1 MAQESRL
8 VVVIDSQNAERNAR
22 NLGNE
27 LVSIERKGEFASKSM
42 DSLSVATRALAGHM
56 AGLVTVGAAISKM
69 DTYTGL
75 QNRLKLVT
83 NNQAE
88 LNKATEDTFQIAQK
102 TYSAWDSVLQ
112 VYQRFSD
119 NAKTLNLTMDDTAR
133 LTETVSKAVAI
144 SGASAEA
151 ADAALVQFGQALASG
166 TLRGEELNSVMEQT
180 PALAKAIAKGMGIT
194 VGELRSVAAE
204 GKITS
209 QEIVKALRNV
219 QDEVDA
225 LFAKTDITIG
235 QSLTL
240 LNNEITKFVGEAG
253 KGSGAAQAL
262 SGSIQLLANN
272 LNLIAD
278 SAFAIGI
285 GLMTKA
291 VLTKTVAVQASIA
304 ASTKQVFATIA
315 ERNANIAAAKAEVES
330 ALAEAQ
336 STQVTLTNIKATH
349 AQIMAEIELEKVRLK
364 AQITEQGRTATI
376 TRMAQLGR
384 LQAQVALEVAAA
396 ETAQSASSARLSA
409 ALTAQSVA
417 TSRLALAKSA
427 LMAIFSPMG
436 LAIAATAASFYLL
449 SSSSDEVKESLAT
462 QSDSVSDL
470 TDKYIKLNTV
480 QALTEGVRLRKEIEQ
495 QNDAIDDASGAIKR
509 FAYIQKEL
517 FKLSGSD
524 YEDYQN
530 AIKSIATGASDA
542 GDLLKKMISSGR
554 FSQTQIDKLIEFS
567 SAVAESKNKIEQGN
581 TALKLLNATSGQ
593 HVEVTAESIK
603 QLTIQT
609 NLTKVA
615 TQNFT
620 DMKTQ
625 MLDSLRAQVEFIR
638 LNGGSEEQ
646 VKSLNKVIQAYSLNQ
661 ISATDAVSKFNSTA
675 KVPVDNIKKLQE
687 YAIKT
692 DQSKI
697 ALNQANA
704 ELKKQNDLRNEYLKQ
719 HQTVL
724 GAQQGE
730 TNELNNQV
738 AAQEKLNKLRDN
750 ANKDNL
756 KNDFLIKNTKAF
768 GGGEKGLDKA
778 RAASEFYT
786 DNKIPMTRSLTG
798 QEYAIF
804 EAWYKKQ
811 KEVKDLQESISESTR
826 KQTKEVEKQT
836 KEAAKQAVLLA
847 GNDEKSRNMLR
858 VYLAFRNAGL
868 GDKQA
873 RVMTAQVGRETDFRN
888 EAMFGSHKDANNG
901 YTNTGFLSWQKSRST
916 KLMQSLQ
923 GQGVL
928 DKNGKIQQTQDAL
941 DAMAKH
947 AVQEA
952 MTDKSY
958 SKSKAALLNDDLDYR
973 SLERIV
979 AKNLVGWDYDGK
991 KLGKAKASQHLA
1003 KQDSYYNQLSKIL
1016 GDNPEAVSKAI
1027 GDLSKLED
1035 EAYKA
1040 RAKTLEEVKQLQATY
1055 DSETVARS
1063 KKREEEINKATILG
1077 QSNLIPKINER
1088 YDAEDKLAQK
1098 QFDFEVNG
1106 YKWTEEQKLDYTYET
1121 NSLRLVAEG
1130 KLSEDQRKVALDG
1143 LKLQKQQELG
1153 LLKLA
1158 QEQRLFQARLSL
1170 LSETQAMQERYR
1182 LEREE
1187 IHKNTKLSIEERQK
1201 LIALS
1206 KANQD
1211 KETRDKVNNA
1221 VQNWGGIQA
1230 DMNGTGE
1237 FFRQD
1242 QERFS
1247 RLNAANDLADSQFAA
1262 TDLNEQNSLDGLNAQ
1277 FEAGLIKQQD
1287 YENQKTA
1294 IIQAAQDQRNQIAAE
1309 HAKNVQ
1315 DIEDKYQ
1322 QDRLNTQIA
1331 FGGQMMGSLTSMFG
1345 SMFGEQSKAYKI
1357 MFAADKAYAI
1367 AAAGIAIQQNIA
1379 AASKAGFPL
1388 NIPLIAGAVAQG
1400 ASIIAN
1406 IRAIKDQGFADGGYT
1421 GSGRKYEP
1429 AGIVHKGEVVWSQ
1442 EDIKRWG
1449 GVGLVENMRKSAN
1462 PEAFINNHAINNTSA
1477 ENVFNRSFLSSKAF
1491 NDNQNISNIFNRPTR
1506 ENQIIV
1512 NAFKPSKDAA
1522 SRSEDVQSI
1531 TNQYAGNN
1539 TSFSE
1544 VLDKSIQSSK
1554 SFNASKSIISS
1565 LSNSKVLNSNVS
1577 NSTVQ
1582 NAEKELLKEVSIFK
1596 DNGFADGGYT
1606 GKGKKYEIAGAV
1618 HKGEIVWSQD
1628 DIKKW
1633 GGVDKVEQ
1641 MRRAT
1646 SPESFVSNYAQNH
1659 TTFESILNRANQSS
1673 RIFNQSKEISN
1684 IFNKSVQDDQIIYKG
1699 NGNVPTSATSDLY
1712 HDGKVYFSS
1721 NGLVQDRSNLD
1732 DVQDFTL
1739 GRTSRPQAEIMPS
1752 IEPSTPT
1759 INFKIEVINQV
1770 SGATVEAEQLDEQTV
1785 RIIVTDELDK
1795 QLPRKVPKLV
1805 SDQIANPNSTISRSL
1820 TENTT
1825 ARRNRT

>member
-8 VVVIDSQNAERNAR
+8 VIVIDSQNAERNAR

-56 AGLVTVGAAISKM
+56 AGLLTVGSAISKM

-83 NNQAE
+83 NNQVE
-88 LNKATEDTFQIAQK
+88 LNKATEDTFRIAQK

-219 QDEVDA
+219 ESDVDA

-253 KGSGAAQAL
+253 KGSGAAQVLA
-262 SGSIQLLANN
+262 GSVQTLASN
-272 LNLIAD
+272 LDLIAD
-278 SAFAIGI
+278 GALVVGI
-285 GLMTKA
+285 GYITRAILMKSAAIKEGMASTLA
-291 VLTKTVAVQASIA
+291 SRQASVLNAQAEYAEATA
-304 ASTKQVFATIA
+304 AL
-315 ERNANIAAAKAEVES
+315 NAAKAH
-330 ALAEAQ
+330 LANVRA
-336 STQVTLTNIKATH
+336 TN
-349 AQIMAEIELEKVRLK
+349 
-364 AQITEQGRTATI
+364 
-376 TRMAQLGR
+376 
-384 LQAQVALEVAAA
+384 A
-396 ETAQSASSARLSA
+396 ETQ
-409 ALTAQSVA
+409 
-417 TSRLALAKSA
+417 AK
-427 LMAIFSPMG
+427 FG
-436 LAIAATAASFYLL
+436 ATAA
-449 SSSSDEVKESLAT
+449 AT
-462 QSDSVSDL
+462 RYAQAQAAV
-470 TDKYIKLNTV
+470 TAATNAQTAAQIKLNTATSIAGRLAKGAFGLIGGWAGV
-480 QALTEGVRLRKEIEQ
+480 ATLGVMGLAAAYSYFNNKAEEAKQKLAEQAKVAEKADEELKKLTGNDKAKAINDLTTAFNAQNKALEKSSRAVGSALIDIENYARGNREVEKISQEARTGTISYTEAIERLNKIKLPTDLYENLKKQAAQYDENSSKASLSAEKLKLFGVEVSLAGNK
-495 QNDAIDDASGAIKR
+495 A
-509 FAYIQKEL
+509 
-517 FKLSGSD
+517 
-524 YEDYQN
+524 QN
-530 AIKSIATGASDA
+530 AAAQHQKQADA
-542 GDLLKKMISSGR
+542 L
-554 FSQTQIDKLIEFS
+554 
-567 SAVAESKNKIEQGN
+567 GN
-581 TALKLLNATSGQ
+581 TATEAEKATKALQDYQAKQKDSVIDSIYKSGWLDKGYTVAQANAILELQKAKGMSAILSKDEIDSALRNLKIIEAQQEREDKLTEAKRKQTQEIEKQAKLTKRLVGISGQSGIGTGPHLDVRYGGSMSGQKVSNEHLARLQAGGKPLSSYKISSNYGPRQAPTKGASSFHKGIDFSMPEGTPITTNVAVKDIKTWYDSKGGGYVSEVIFEDGVSLKLLHQSPKMQSKVKGGASKGSDKAAGDIQSQLDRQLDAQRSLEN
-593 HVEVTAESIK
+593 EVASEVQRIQNNLKVRLEDVDKAGFSPERTAEIK
-603 QLTIQT
+603 
-609 NLTKVA
+609 
-615 TQNFT
+615 
-620 DMKTQ
+620 
-625 MLDSLRAQVEFIR
+625 
-638 LNGGSEEQ
+638 
-646 VKSLNKVIQAYSLNQ
+646 
-661 ISATDAVSKFNSTA
+661 
-675 KVPVDNIKKLQE
+675 
-687 YAIKT
+687 
-692 DQSKI
+692 
-697 ALNQANA
+697 A
-704 ELKKQNDLRNEYLKQ
+704 ELQRRADND
-719 HQTVL
+719 
-724 GAQQGE
+724 
-730 TNELNNQV
+730 V
-738 AAQEKLNKLRDN
+738 A
-750 ANKDNL
+750 
-756 KNDFLIKNTKAF
+756 I
-768 GGGEKGLDKA
+768 
-778 RAASEFYT
+778 
-786 DNKIPMTRSLTG
+786 
-798 QEYAIF
+798 
-804 EAWYKKQ
+804 
-811 KEVKDLQESISESTR
+811 
-826 KQTKEVEKQT
+826 
-836 KEAAKQAVLLA
+836 AKQAI
-847 GNDEKSRNMLR
+847 R
-858 VYLAFRNAGL
+858 
-868 GDKQA
+868 
-873 RVMTAQVGRETDFRN
+873 
-888 EAMFGSHKDANNG
+888 
-901 YTNTGFLSWQKSRST
+901 
-916 KLMQSLQ
+916 
-923 GQGVL
+923 
-928 DKNGKIQQTQDAL
+928 
-941 DAMAKH
+941 
-947 AVQEA
+947 
-952 MTDKSY
+952 
-958 SKSKAALLNDDLDYR
+958 
-973 SLERIV
+973 
-979 AKNLVGWDYDGK
+979 
-991 KLGKAKASQHLA
+991 
-1003 KQDSYYNQLSKIL
+1003 
-1016 GDNPEAVSKAI
+1016 
-1027 GDLSKLED
+1027 SKLED
-1035 EAYKA
+1035 YKEF
-1040 RAKTLEEVKQLQATY
+1040 RK
-1055 DSETVARS
+1055 
-1063 KKREEEINKATILG
+1063 
-1077 QSNLIPKINER
+1077 
-1088 YDAEDKLAQK
+1088 
-1098 QFDFEVNG
+1098 
-1106 YKWTEEQKLDYTYET
+1106 TEEQLLEESFNRKKFNAAHDIE
-1121 NSLRLVAEG
+1121 
-1130 KLSEDQRKVALDG
+1130 LSKSE
-1143 LKLQKQQELG
+1143 QKQAVELLNQQYQQELG

-1187 IHKNTKLSIEERQK
+1187 IAKTVKDEEEKRK
-1201 LIALS
+1201 RLALS
-1206 KANQD
+1206 KSNQD

-1221 VQNWGGIQA
+1221 VQNWGGIQV
-1230 DMNGTGE
+1230 DMNGTSE

-1262 TDLNEQNSLDGLNAQ
+1262 TDLDEKNGLDNLNAQ
-1277 FEAGLIKQQD
+1277 MEAGLIKQQD
-1287 YENQKTA
+1287 FENRKTA

-1309 HAKNVQ
+1309 YAKNAQ

-1379 AASKAGFPL
+1379 AASKAGFPYNL
-1388 NIPLIAGAVAQG
+1388 PLIAGAVAQG

-1421 GSGRKYEP
+1421 GSGGKYEP

-1442 EDIKRWG
+1442 EDIRRWG

-1491 NDNQNISNIFNRPTR
+1491 NDNQNISNIFNQSSR
-1506 ENQIIV
+1506 EDQIIV
-1512 NAFKPSKDAA
+1512 KALKPSNEVVLQ
-1522 SRSEDVQSI
+1522 SGDVQNI

-1539 TSFSE
+1539 TNFSE

-1554 SFNASKSIISS
+1554 SFNASKSIVSS

-1721 NGLVQDRSNLD
+1721 NGLVQDRSNLE
-1732 DVQDFTL
+1732 DVQDFTISQA
-1739 GRTSRPQAEIMPS
+1739 SRPQAEIMPS

-1785 RIIVTDELDK
+1785 RIIVKDELDK
-1795 QLPRKVPKLV
+1795 QLPRTVPKLV

>member
-8 VVVIDSQNAERNAR
+8 VIVIDSQNAERNAR

-27 LVSIERKGEFASKSM
+27 LDSIERKGDYASKSM
-42 DSLSVATRALAGHM
+42 DGLSVATRALAGHM

-180 PALAKAIAKGMGIT
+180 PALAKAIAQGMGIT

-219 QDEVDA
+219 EKDVDA

-240 LNNEITKFVGEAG
+240 LNNEITKFVGESG
-253 KGSGAAQAL
+253 KGSGAAQVLA
-262 SGSIQLLANN
+262 GNIQTLAGN
-272 LNLIAD
+272 LD
-278 SAFAIGI
+278 
-285 GLMTKA
+285 
-291 VLTKTVAVQASIA
+291 VLTSAMMVGGAYWLGTYIPAIYASGVAVAAKIKELAAQTVTQYAAIQAERAAAAQQVISTQTVVANTQATLAAIA
-304 ASTKQVFATIA
+304 A
-315 ERNANIAAAKAEVES
+315 EKALEV
-330 ALAEAQ
+330 Q
-336 STQVTLTNIKATH
+336 
-349 AQIMAEIELEKVRLK
+349 RLK
-364 AQITEQGRTATI
+364 SQITEKGRTATL
-376 TRMAQLGR
+376 TRM
-384 LQAQVALEVAAA
+384 
-396 ETAQSASSARLSA
+396 
-409 ALTAQSVA
+409 
-417 TSRLALAKSA
+417 
-427 LMAIFSPMG
+427 
-436 LAIAATAASFYLL
+436 
-449 SSSSDEVKESLAT
+449 
-462 QSDSVSDL
+462 
-470 TDKYIKLNTV
+470 
-480 QALTEGVRLRKEIEQ
+480 
-495 QNDAIDDASGAIKR
+495 
-509 FAYIQKEL
+509 
-517 FKLSGSD
+517 
-524 YEDYQN
+524 
-530 AIKSIATGASDA
+530 
-542 GDLLKKMISSGR
+542 
-554 FSQTQIDKLIEFS
+554 
-567 SAVAESKNKIEQGN
+567 
-581 TALKLLNATSGQ
+581 
-593 HVEVTAESIK
+593 
-603 QLTIQT
+603 
-609 NLTKVA
+609 
-615 TQNFT
+615 
-620 DMKTQ
+620 
-625 MLDSLRAQVEFIR
+625 
-638 LNGGSEEQ
+638 
-646 VKSLNKVIQAYSLNQ
+646 
-661 ISATDAVSKFNSTA
+661 
-675 KVPVDNIKKLQE
+675 
-687 YAIKT
+687 
-692 DQSKI
+692 
-697 ALNQANA
+697 A
-704 ELKKQNDLRNEYLKQ
+704 ELKKIEAQVTRELALAEEALAVAQSRSAAAGAASVGIGSRLLGLLGGPVGMGITVASLAAGYLLMRDNGDKANDMLEKQ
-719 HQTVL
+719 SRYASMAADEL
-724 GAQQGE
+724 MKLEGAQKRAAEDELTKQLSLQNAQLSKSQ
-730 TNELNNQV
+730 NEFLLLTQSITDNNKQSAEAYRIWAELKTGVIDVNQAFNRLNQLSFISSDQINQLADSKKKV
-738 AAQEKLNKLRDN
+738 DE
-750 ANKDNL
+750 
-756 KNDFLIKNTKAF
+756 NTKAVKQTNSELNQVRTSGANAKAGF
-768 GGGEKGLDKA
+768 NDVSQGAKGAVQDVTELNKKLKDINKSLADRKWDAAFKTTLIKKYGRSVEEADLLLQTYRENQKKGYSGVTVEQDKIIKGIVAQENALEALVNKDKA
-778 RAASEFYT
+778 RTKELEKQEKVSKRLIGISGQSGIGTGPHLDVRYGGSMSGQKVSNEHLARLQAGGKPLTSYKISSNYGPRKAPTKGASSFHKGIDFSMPEGTPITTNVAVKDIKTWYDSKGGGYVSEVIFEDGVSLKLLHQSPKMQSKVKGGASKGSDKAAGDIQSQLDRQLDAQRSLENEVASEVQRIQNNLKVRLEDVDKAGFSPERT
-786 DNKIPMTRSLTG
+786 AEIKAELQRRADNDVDI
-798 QEYAIF
+798 
-804 EAWYKKQ
+804 
-811 KEVKDLQESISESTR
+811 
-826 KQTKEVEKQT
+826 
-836 KEAAKQAVLLA
+836 AKQAI
-847 GNDEKSRNMLR
+847 R
-858 VYLAFRNAGL
+858 
-868 GDKQA
+868 
-873 RVMTAQVGRETDFRN
+873 
-888 EAMFGSHKDANNG
+888 
-901 YTNTGFLSWQKSRST
+901 
-916 KLMQSLQ
+916 
-923 GQGVL
+923 
-928 DKNGKIQQTQDAL
+928 
-941 DAMAKH
+941 
-947 AVQEA
+947 
-952 MTDKSY
+952 
-958 SKSKAALLNDDLDYR
+958 
-973 SLERIV
+973 
-979 AKNLVGWDYDGK
+979 
-991 KLGKAKASQHLA
+991 
-1003 KQDSYYNQLSKIL
+1003 
-1016 GDNPEAVSKAI
+1016 
-1027 GDLSKLED
+1027 SKLED
-1035 EAYKA
+1035 YKEF
-1040 RAKTLEEVKQLQATY
+1040 RK
-1055 DSETVARS
+1055 
-1063 KKREEEINKATILG
+1063 
-1077 QSNLIPKINER
+1077 
-1088 YDAEDKLAQK
+1088 
-1098 QFDFEVNG
+1098 
-1106 YKWTEEQKLDYTYET
+1106 TEEQLLEESFNRKKFNAAHDIE
-1121 NSLRLVAEG
+1121 
-1130 KLSEDQRKVALDG
+1130 LSKSEQKQAVEL
-1143 LKLQKQQELG
+1143 LEQQKQQELG

-1187 IHKNTKLSIEERQK
+1187 ILKNTKLSIEERQK

-1309 HAKNVQ
+1309 YAKNAQ

-1388 NIPLIAGAVAQG
+1388 NLPLIAGAVAQG

-1421 GSGRKYEP
+1421 GSGGKYQP

-1449 GVGLVENMRKSAN
+1449 GVGLVEKMRKSAN
-1462 PEAFINNHAINNTSA
+1462 PEAFLNN
-1477 ENVFNRSFLSSKAF
+1477 
-1491 NDNQNISNIFNRPTR
+1491 
-1506 ENQIIV
+1506 
-1512 NAFKPSKDAA
+1512 
-1522 SRSEDVQSI
+1522 
-1531 TNQYAGNN
+1531 
-1539 TSFSE
+1539 
-1544 VLDKSIQSSK
+1544 
-1554 SFNASKSIISS
+1554 NAS
-1565 LSNSKVLNSNVS
+1565 
-1577 NSTVQ
+1577 
-1582 NAEKELLKEVSIFK
+1582 
-1596 DNGFADGGYT
+1596 ADS
-1606 GKGKKYEIAGAV
+1606 V
-1618 HKGEIVWSQD
+1618 
-1628 DIKKW
+1628 
-1633 GGVDKVEQ
+1633 
-1641 MRRAT
+1641 MRRAMM
-1646 SPESFVSNYAQNH
+1646 SSNAFIESQKQAD
-1659 TTFESILNRANQSS
+1659 
-1673 RIFNQSKEISN
+1673 IFNQP
-1684 IFNKSVQDDQIIYKG
+1684 VQDTQIIYKG
-1699 NGNVPTSATSDLY
+1699 NRDTPKLASSANSDLF

-1752 IEPSTPT
+1752 IEPASPT

-1805 SDQIANPNSTISRSL
+1805 SDQIGNPNSTISRSL

-1825 ARRNRT
+1825 ARRNR

>member
-1 MAQESRL
+1 MAQEARL
-8 VVVIDSQNAERNAR
+8 VIVIDSERAKR
-22 NLGNE
+22 TAQDLSVE
-27 LVSIERKGEFASKSM
+27 LDSITKKGDFASKSM
-42 DSLSVATRALAGHM
+42 DRMSVATRALAGYM
-56 AGLVTVGAAISKM
+56 AGLLTVGSAISKM

-83 NNQAE
+83 NNQVE
-88 LNKATEDTFQIAQK
+88 LNKATEDTFRIAQK

-133 LTETVSKAVAI
+133 LTEIVSKAVAI

-209 QEIVKALRNV
+209 QEIVKALKNV

-396 ETAQSASSARLSA
+396 ETAQSAASSRLSA

-554 FSQTQIDKLIEFS
+554 FSQNQIDKLIEFS

-581 TALKLLNATSGQ
+581 TALKLLNATSRQ

-675 KVPVDNIKKLQE
+675 KIPAENIKGLQDH
-687 YAIKT
+687 ATKT

-724 GAQQGE
+724 AAQQGE

-750 ANKDNL
+750 ANKDIL

-786 DNKIPMTRSLTG
+786 DNKIPMTRSLTS
-798 QEYAIF
+798 QEAAIF

-811 KEVKDLQESISESTR
+811 KEAKDLQESITESSR
-826 KQTKEVEKQT
+826 KQTKESEKKLKITQAELEVA
-836 KEAAKQAVLLA
+836 KRSAALIESSGLGKYAESKGIPSSVIAGLLA
-847 GNDEKSRNMLR
+847 QESQGIREAKSHTGAIGYFQTTSGYRKQNNMSVADSYDLEKSGKIVIDNIAK
-858 VYLAFRNAGL
+858 VYEKTGDLAQAILSHNAGE
-868 GDKQA
+868 GGA
-873 RVMTAQVGRETDFRN
+873 RQFTKTGKVKGSAERN
-888 EAMFGSHKDANNG
+888 KEVSQ
-901 YTNTGFLSWQKSRST
+901 Y
-916 KLMQSLQ
+916 
-923 GQGVL
+923 
-928 DKNGKIQQTQDAL
+928 
-941 DAMAKH
+941 
-947 AVQEA
+947 
-952 MTDKSY
+952 
-958 SKSKAALLNDDLDYR
+958 
-973 SLERIV
+973 V
-979 AKNLVGWDYDGK
+979 AKVSRYSDIIAGGVGKGGLSDGDSDRAY
-991 KLGKAKASQHLA
+991 GKQ
-1003 KQDSYYNQLSKIL
+1003 I
-1016 GDNPEAVSKAI
+1016 
-1027 GDLSKLED
+1027 
-1035 EAYKA
+1035 KA
-1040 RAKTLEEVKQLQATY
+1040 RLELVKQGLNLQEQYEEEQAKRTK
-1055 DSETVARS
+1055 ARN
-1063 KKREEEINKATILG
+1063 EEINLAQQTG
-1077 QSNLIPKINER
+1077 QTALIPKIKER
-1088 YDAEDKLAQK
+1088 YKAQDELAKLQ
-1098 QFDFEVNG
+1098 QDFEVNG
-1106 YKWTEEQKLDYTYET
+1106 YKWTEKQKLEYTYET

-1130 KLSEDQRKVALDG
+1130 KLSEDQRKVALGG
-1143 LKLQKQQELG
+1143 LELQKQQELG

-1158 QEQRLFQARLSL
+1158 QEQRLFQAEQFMLGEMERIKKRYALEYDEISKITDL
-1170 LSETQAMQERYR
+1170 EERRRKMSAFQADFIRNGVGNPTIDQYDTSSQFLKSTNYTKPKQTNMQVLDEDYAQTYQKLKDNLAAVLESEKASYQER
-1182 LEREE
+1182 LEA
-1187 IHKNTKLSIEERQK
+1187 ERVFKEARQQMDNEYH
-1201 LIALS
+1201 L
-1206 KANQD
+1206 KAIDARKADHDSQLQLYSQMISSASS
-1211 KETRDKVNNA
+1211 T
-1221 VQNWGGIQA
+1221 WGGLTQIVKDA
-1230 DMNGTGE
+1230 RGE
-1237 FFRQD
+1237 N
-1242 QERFS
+1242 S
-1247 RLNAANDLADSQFAA
+1247 RSFKAMFIAQQSFAIASAIISAHLAA
-1262 TDLNEQNSLDGLNAQ
+1262 TQVAADATIPFFGAKIAASTAMLAMGYAN
-1277 FEAGLIKQQD
+1277 AGLI
-1287 YENQKTA
+1287 A
-1294 IIQAAQDQRNQIAAE
+1294 
-1309 HAKNVQ
+1309 
-1315 DIEDKYQ
+1315 
-1322 QDRLNTQIA
+1322 
-1331 FGGQMMGSLTSMFG
+1331 GQT
-1345 SMFGEQSKAYKI
+1345 I
-1357 MFAADKAYAI
+1357 
-1367 AAAGIAIQQNIA
+1367 
-1379 AASKAGFPL
+1379 AGF
-1388 NIPLIAGAVAQG
+1388 
-1400 ASIIAN
+1400 S
-1406 IRAIKDQGFADGGYT
+1406 DGGFT
-1421 GSGRKYEP
+1421 GSGGKYQP
-1429 AGIVHKGEVVWSQ
+1429 AGIVHKGEIVWSQ

-1449 GVGLVENMRKSAN
+1449 GVGLVEKMRKSAN
-1462 PEAFINNHAINNTSA
+1462 PEAFLNN
-1477 ENVFNRSFLSSKAF
+1477 
-1491 NDNQNISNIFNRPTR
+1491 
-1506 ENQIIV
+1506 
-1512 NAFKPSKDAA
+1512 
-1522 SRSEDVQSI
+1522 
-1531 TNQYAGNN
+1531 
-1539 TSFSE
+1539 
-1544 VLDKSIQSSK
+1544 
-1554 SFNASKSIISS
+1554 NAS
-1565 LSNSKVLNSNVS
+1565 
-1577 NSTVQ
+1577 
-1582 NAEKELLKEVSIFK
+1582 
-1596 DNGFADGGYT
+1596 ADS
-1606 GKGKKYEIAGAV
+1606 V
-1618 HKGEIVWSQD
+1618 
-1628 DIKKW
+1628 
-1633 GGVDKVEQ
+1633 
-1641 MRRAT
+1641 MRRAMM
-1646 SPESFVSNYAQNH
+1646 SSNAFIESQK
-1659 TTFESILNRANQSS
+1659 QSD
-1673 RIFNQSKEISN
+1673 IFNQP
-1684 IFNKSVQDDQIIYKG
+1684 VQDTQIIYKG
-1699 NGNVPTSATSDLY
+1699 NRSVPITSSSASSDLF

-1721 NGLVQDRSNLD
+1721 NGFVQDRSNLE
-1732 DVQDFTL
+1732 DVQDFTM
-1739 GRTSRPQAEIMPS
+1739 GQAARPQAEIMPS
-1752 IEPSTPT
+1752 
-1759 INFKIEVINQV
+1759 
-1770 SGATVEAEQLDEQTV
+1770 
-1785 RIIVTDELDK
+1785 
-1795 QLPRKVPKLV
+1795 
-1805 SDQIANPNSTISRSL
+1805 
-1820 TENTT
+1820 
-1825 ARRNRT
+1825 

>member
-1 MAQESRL
+1 MAVFYCLEESQMAQEARL
-8 VVVIDSQNAERNAR
+8 VIVIDSERAKR
-22 NLGNE
+22 TAQDLSVE
-27 LVSIERKGEFASKSM
+27 LDSITKKGDFASKSM
-42 DSLSVATRALAGHM
+42 DRMSVATRALAGYM
-56 AGLVTVGAAISKM
+56 AGLVTVSSAISKM

-83 NNQAE
+83 NNQVE
-88 LNKATEDTFQIAQK
+88 LNKATEDTFRIAQK

-209 QEIVKALRNV
+209 QEIVKALKNV
-219 QDEVDA
+219 QNDVDA

-253 KGSGAAQAL
+253 KGSGAAQVLA
-262 SGSIQLLANN
+262 GSVQTLASN
-272 LNLIAD
+272 LDLIAD
-278 SAFAIGI
+278 GALVVGI
-285 GLMTKA
+285 GYITRAILMKSAAIKEGMASTLA
-291 VLTKTVAVQASIA
+291 SRQASVLNAQAEYAEATA
-304 ASTKQVFATIA
+304 AL
-315 ERNANIAAAKAEVES
+315 NAAKAH
-330 ALAEAQ
+330 LANVRA
-336 STQVTLTNIKATH
+336 TN
-349 AQIMAEIELEKVRLK
+349 
-364 AQITEQGRTATI
+364 
-376 TRMAQLGR
+376 
-384 LQAQVALEVAAA
+384 A
-396 ETAQSASSARLSA
+396 ETQ
-409 ALTAQSVA
+409 
-417 TSRLALAKSA
+417 AK
-427 LMAIFSPMG
+427 FG
-436 LAIAATAASFYLL
+436 ATAA
-449 SSSSDEVKESLAT
+449 AT
-462 QSDSVSDL
+462 RYAQAQAAV
-470 TDKYIKLNTV
+470 TAATNAQTAAQIKLNT
-480 QALTEGVRLRKEIEQ
+480 AT
-495 QNDAIDDASGAIKR
+495 
-509 FAYIQKEL
+509 
-517 FKLSGSD
+517 
-524 YEDYQN
+524 
-530 AIKSIATGASDA
+530 SIAGRLAKGAFGLIGGWA
-542 GDLLKKMISSGR
+542 GVATLGVMGLAAAYSYFNNKAEEAKQKLAEQAKVAEKADEELKKLTGNDKAKAVNDLTTAFNAQNKALEKSSRAVGSALIDIENYARGNREVEKISQEARTGTISYAEA
-554 FSQTQIDKLIEFS
+554 IERL
-567 SAVAESKNKIEQGN
+567 NKIKLPTDLYENLKKQAAQYDDN
-581 TALKLLNATSGQ
+581 ASKASLSAEKLKLLR
-593 HVEVTAESIK
+593 VEVKLGGNEAQNAAIK
-603 QLTIQT
+603 QQKHADALENTGT
-609 NLTKVA
+609 AAEAATKALQDYQAKQQESVIDA
-615 TQNFT
+615 IY
-620 DMKTQ
+620 KSGW
-625 MLDSLRAQVEFIR
+625 LDK
-638 LNGGSEEQ
+638 G
-646 VKSLNKVIQAYSLNQ
+646 Y
-661 ISATDAVSKFNSTA
+661 TTA
-675 KVPVDNIKKLQE
+675 
-687 YAIKT
+687 
-692 DQSKI
+692 
-697 ALNQANA
+697 QANA
-704 ELKKQNDLRNEYLKQ
+704 ILELQKAKGMSAILSKDEIDSALRNLKIIEE
-719 HQTVL
+719 
-724 GAQQGE
+724 QQE
-730 TNELNNQV
+730 RED
-738 AAQEKLNKLRDN
+738 KL
-750 ANKDNL
+750 
-756 KNDFLIKNTKAF
+756 T
-768 GGGEKGLDKA
+768 
-778 RAASEFYT
+778 
-786 DNKIPMTRSLTG
+786 
-798 QEYAIF
+798 
-804 EAWYKKQ
+804 EAK
-811 KEVKDLQESISESTR
+811 R
-826 KQTKEVEKQT
+826 KQT

-847 GNDEKSRNMLR
+847 GNNERVRNMLR
-858 VYLAFRNAGL
+858 VYQSFRNAGL

-979 AKNLVGWDYDGK
+979 AKNFVGWDYDGK

-1016 GDNPEAVSKAI
+1016 GDNPEAASKAI
-1027 GDLSKLED
+1027 GDLSKFED

-1158 QEQRLFQARLSL
+1158 QEQRLFQAKLFL
-1170 LSETQAMQERYR
+1170 LSETEAMQERYR

-1187 IHKNTKLSIEERQK
+1187 IAKTVKDEEEKRK
-1201 LIALS
+1201 RLALS
-1206 KANQD
+1206 RDQERLEALDRAAKAGQ
-1211 KETRDKVNNA
+1211 A
-1221 VQNWGGIQA
+1221 WGGIQA
-1230 DMNGTGE
+1230 DMNGSGE
-1237 FFRQD
+1237 FYRLD
-1242 QERFS
+1242 QERSS
-1247 RLNAANDLADSQFAA
+1247 RLSAATNLLDSQQGVVN
-1262 TDLNEQNSLDGLNAQ
+1262 LNEQNSLDGLNAQ

-1309 HAKNVQ
+1309 YAQNAQ
-1315 DIEDKYQ
+1315 DIEDKYH
-1322 QDRLNTQIA
+1322 QDRLNAQIA
-1331 FGGQMMGSLTSMFG
+1331 LGGQMMGSLTSMFG

-1406 IRAIKDQGFADGGYT
+1406 IRAIKDQGFAEGGYT
-1421 GSGRKYEP
+1421 GRGGKYEV
-1429 AGIVHKGEVVWSQ
+1429 AGAVHKGEIVWSQ

-1449 GVGLVENMRKSAN
+1449 GVGLVEKMRKSAN
-1462 PEAFINNHAINNTSA
+1462 PEAFLNNKASA
-1477 ENVFNRSFLSSKAF
+1477 DSV
-1491 NDNQNISNIFNRPTR
+1491 
-1506 ENQIIV
+1506 
-1512 NAFKPSKDAA
+1512 
-1522 SRSEDVQSI
+1522 
-1531 TNQYAGNN
+1531 
-1539 TSFSE
+1539 
-1544 VLDKSIQSSK
+1544 
-1554 SFNASKSIISS
+1554 
-1565 LSNSKVLNSNVS
+1565 
-1577 NSTVQ
+1577 
-1582 NAEKELLKEVSIFK
+1582 
-1596 DNGFADGGYT
+1596 
-1606 GKGKKYEIAGAV
+1606 
-1618 HKGEIVWSQD
+1618 
-1628 DIKKW
+1628 
-1633 GGVDKVEQ
+1633 
-1641 MRRAT
+1641 MRRAMM
-1646 SPESFVSNYAQNH
+1646 SSNAFIESQK
-1659 TTFESILNRANQSS
+1659 QSD
-1673 RIFNQSKEISN
+1673 IFNQP
-1684 IFNKSVQDDQIIYKG
+1684 VQDTQIIYKG
-1699 NGNVPTSATSDLY
+1699 NRSVPITSSSASSDLF

-1721 NGLVQDRSNLD
+1721 NGFVQDRSNLE
-1732 DVQDFTL
+1732 DVQDFTM
-1739 GRTSRPQAEIMPS
+1739 GQAARPQAEIMPS
-1752 IEPSTPT
+1752 IEPASPT

-1785 RIIVTDELDK
+1785 RIIVKDELDK
-1795 QLPRKVPKLV
+1795 QLPRMVPKLV
-1805 SDQIANPNSTISRSL
+1805 SDQIGNPNSTISRSL
-1820 TENTT
+1820 AENTT
-1825 ARRNRT
+1825 ARRNR